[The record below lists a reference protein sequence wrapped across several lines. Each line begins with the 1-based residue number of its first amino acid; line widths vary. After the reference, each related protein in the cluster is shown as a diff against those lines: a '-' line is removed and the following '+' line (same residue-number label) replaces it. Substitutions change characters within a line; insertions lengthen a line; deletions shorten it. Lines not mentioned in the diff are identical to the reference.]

1 MSVLVTSVASCR
13 FLVIFTMIVFFGLLA
28 ENVNAAEHSISVKLN
43 PYILG
48 EIGGLSITPTLL
60 MAWLTMT
67 ILIGL
72 GVIIGRQPRLVPT
85 KVQSLFEML
94 IGGVYDYMADVLESR
109 SLAKRYFPVVM
120 TIFLFILFMNWLG
133 LFPGVTSI
141 GLYEGYGSDKHF
153 IPLLYPAA
161 TDLNITLAFAIVAFV
176 VIEFAGI
183 AGLGLWKYGSK
194 FINLRFLLKPSFN
207 NILGFFIGIIELFS
221 ELARLISFSFRL
233 FGNIFAGKTLLL
245 VVMTLATPYLVP
257 VPLIAYELFVG
268 FIQAFIFAV
277 LTLFF
282 IKIAVEEPH

>member
-1 MSVLVTSVASCR
+1 M
-13 FLVIFTMIVFFGLLA
+13 VFFMLNA
-28 ENVNAAEHSISVKLN
+28 FIKTAQAAESEGGISVHLA
-43 PYILG
+43 PYVVG
-48 EIGGLSITPTLL
+48 YIGNTPITATLL
-60 MAWLTMT
+60 TAWLTMIVLVT
-67 ILIGL
+67 LAFF
-72 GVIIGRQPRLVPT
+72 IGRRPKLIPT
-85 KVQSLFEML
+85 KLQSLFEML
-94 IGGVYDYMADVLESR
+94 IGGVYDYMADVLESK
-109 SLAKRYFPVVM
+109 SLAKKYFPIVM

-141 GLYEGYGSDKHF
+141 GFFEGHGEEAHF
-153 IPLLYPAA
+153 IPLLYPGA

-194 FINLRFLLKPSFN
+194 FINLRFLLKPTFN

-221 ELARLISFSFRL
+221 EIARLISFSFRL

-257 VPLIAYELFVG
+257 VPLMAYELFVG

-282 IKIAVEEPH
+282 IKIAIEEPH